1 MSNVLFNLNDI
12 NFANKQTFAGFND
25 YSFLDASYPKNNNLS
40 DLTDINFLDSISSN
54 LKKLMVGLVIL
65 TQSKVM
71 LVYVIFRYGT

>member
-1 MSNVLFNLNDI
+1 
-12 NFANKQTFAGFND
+12 
-25 YSFLDASYPKNNNLS
+25 LS

-71 LVYVIFRYGT
+71 LVYVIFDMEPSRERFHSSQIPFSGSLTPVKIGS